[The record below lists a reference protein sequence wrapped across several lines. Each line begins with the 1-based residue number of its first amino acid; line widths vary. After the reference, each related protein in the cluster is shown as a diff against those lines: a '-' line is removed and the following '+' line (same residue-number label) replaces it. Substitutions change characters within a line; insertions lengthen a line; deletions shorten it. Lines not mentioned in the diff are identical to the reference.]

1 MLADDEA
8 QFLAQAMKVP
18 CKEDA
23 MKNKKA
29 HPKKTLVRKSS
40 YDIPYFS

>member
-1 MLADDEA
+1 MLAGDEA
-8 QFLAQAMKVP
+8 QFLAQDMKVSS
-18 CKEDA
+18 KEDA
-23 MKNKKA
+23 MKKKKA